1 MESSEGFSRRKEKCA
16 VHFSGDTDNDALV
29 CTRQD
34 QVEIIEERARQWICL
49 EPPKLPEKAI
59 TDNFLQN
66 ILLSSSL
73 PPSATTSSTSSSS
86 VVATARS
93 SSRPASAS
101 IASVPSS
108 RVDDGVSHTQ
118 AVKVPVT
125 GVQHHRKC
133 YTRFTS
139 MYKFNRAK
147 SQKRK
152 VGKMRWRHNMK
163 HCMIC
168 IVMLLVIIL
177 VVWPNLVGIGV
188 MFVHKWCM
196 VIKAVRFMQ
205 WWHMCLPTSWLPA
218 VRKPCLYV
226 CVRGCIY

>member
-1 MESSEGFSRRKEKCA
+1 MESSEGFSRREEKCA

-59 TDNFLQN
+59 ADNFLQN

-118 AVKVPVT
+118 ADKYQSQESNTIGNATQDSLLCTSST
-125 GVQHHRKC
+125 GPR
-133 YTRFTS
+133 
-139 MYKFNRAK
+139 
-147 SQKRK
+147 
-152 VGKMRWRHNMK
+152 
-163 HCMIC
+163 
-168 IVMLLVIIL
+168 
-177 VVWPNLVGIGV
+177 
-188 MFVHKWCM
+188 
-196 VIKAVRFMQ
+196 VR
-205 WWHMCLPTSWLPA
+205 
-218 VRKPCLYV
+218 RE
-226 CVRGCIY
+226 R